1 MPPTTLEQLQAM
13 LERTEGAH
21 RAVPPGW
28 KSAPVQTGSPLDPLL
43 PPGGL
48 PRGSLVEWLGQGSGS
63 GATRLA
69 LSVARAALGVD
80 VGSNHT
86 GYEIRDTGYAGRN
99 RNADRNRGASK
110 NHVPALVV
118 IDRQRHFYA
127 PAAARLGIDP
137 SGLIIVRPVRQ
148 ADELWALDQ
157 AVRCTGVA
165 AVLWRGDKLD
175 ARHFRRLQLACQ
187 ASGVIGLLVRPATA
201 RQEPS
206 WADVRLLVGSRPA
219 ARIDTTG
226 PGSTARPSAVCQSA
240 LPPWS
245 AVRRLQVQV
254 VRCRGRTAGTLVE
267 LEIDDETLQIRSATA
282 LRMAARR
289 PARCRRPA

>member
-28 KSAPVQTGSPLDPLL
+28 KSAPVQTGTPLDRLL
-43 PPGGL
+43 PPDGL
-48 PRGSLVEWLGQGSGS
+48 PRGSLVEWLGQGPGS

-69 LSVARAALGVD
+69 FCVARAALG
-80 VGSNHT
+80 
-86 GYEIRDTGYAGRN
+86 IAAARDNGR
-99 RNADRNRGASK
+99 
-110 NHVPALVV
+110 VLVV
-118 IDRQRHFYA
+118 IDRQRRFYA

-137 SGLIIVRPVRQ
+137 SGLIIVRPAQQ

-157 AVRCTGVA
+157 AVRCPGVA

-187 ASGVIGLLVRPATA
+187 ASGVIGLLVRPPAA

-206 WADVRLLVGSRPA
+206 WADVRLLVGPRPA
-219 ARIDTTG
+219 ARTDATL
-226 PGSTARPSAVCQSA
+226 PGSTARPSAGCQST

-245 AVRRLQVQV
+245 SVRRLQVQV

-267 LEIDDETLQIRSATA
+267 LEIDDETLQIRSTTA

-289 PARCRRPA
+289 PARRRRPA